1 MIPSENAMTQQQQ
14 QQLLRQLPAVDA
26 MLQHEQVCGWLSR
39 HPRGLVIDALR
50 DAIQSLRRGILAGH
64 ISDSSAVSEQALL
77 QQLKATLE
85 TRTQPHVRA
94 AINATGI
101 ILHTAL
107 GRAVWP
113 GGVVEQLGEELKGYV
128 TLAIDRESGKRSERH
143 ERLEYIL
150 AEMTGAEASV
160 VVNNNAAATLLVL
173 AALAG
178 GGECIVSRGQLIEI
192 GGSFRLP
199 DVMEISRASL
209 HEVGTTNRT
218 HLRDYAGAI
227 NDRTRA
233 VLRVHPSN
241 YRIMGFASQ
250 PELPELV
257 KLAHEHGLPLIDDL
271 GAGAIVS
278 LGEFGLPHEPTIRES
293 INAGADVVLV
303 SGDKL
308 IGAAQAGIIVGRKD
322 CIQKIRKHPLYRAM
336 RVDKSC
342 LMVLERTLMLFRDL
356 DKLKAEHPTYRMLAT
371 SKDDLHT
378 RAEALAAAITAA
390 APHVDAEVVESVGYL
405 GSGSLPMEE
414 LPGWAVRVEIEGI
427 EAGELARRLRMDEA
441 CVFSRIEN
449 ETVTLDTRTLSDAD
463 VPAVAQAVGRCAS

>member
-1 MIPSENAMTQQQQ
+1 
-14 QQLLRQLPAVDA
+14 
-26 MLQHEQVCGWLSR
+26 
-39 HPRGLVIDALR
+39 
-50 DAIQSLRRGILAGH
+50 
-64 ISDSSAVSEQALL
+64 
-77 QQLKATLE
+77 
-85 TRTQPHVRA
+85 
-94 AINATGI
+94 
-101 ILHTAL
+101 
-107 GRAVWP
+107 
-113 GGVVEQLGEELKGYV
+113 
-128 TLAIDRESGKRSERH
+128 
-143 ERLEYIL
+143 
-150 AEMTGAEASV
+150 
-160 VVNNNAAATLLVL
+160 
-173 AALAG
+173 
-178 GGECIVSRGQLIEI
+178 
-192 GGSFRLP
+192 
-199 DVMEISRASL
+199 
-209 HEVGTTNRT
+209 
-218 HLRDYAGAI
+218 
-227 NDRTRA
+227 
-233 VLRVHPSN
+233 
-241 YRIMGFASQ
+241 MGFASQ

-278 LGEFGLPHEPTIRES
+278 LGEFGLPHEPTLRES
-293 INAGADVVLV
+293 IDAGADVVLV

-449 ETVTLDTRTLSDAD
+449 ETVTLDTRTLGDAE
-463 VPAVAQAVGRCAS
+463 VPRVARAVGRCAS